1 MKKLNLF
8 LISFFY
14 ILNGIFHF
22 MFTESYLPIMPDFL
36 HFHWELILISGV
48 LEFLFG
54 IGVIFEKYRN
64 IALSGII
71 VILILFMS
79 VHLNMLIPEISLGYS
94 YSLLIIRA
102 LFQFVLIYWDWMNR
116 LKTTA
121 I

>member
-8 LISFFY
+8 LISFSY

-36 HFHWELILISGV
+36 PFHWELILISGV

-79 VHLNMLIPEISLGYS
+79 VHLNMLIPENSLGYS

-102 LFQFVLIYWDWMNR
+102 LFQFVLIYWAWMNR

>member
-1 MKKLNLF
+1 
-8 LISFFY
+8 
-14 ILNGIFHF
+14 

-36 HFHWELILISGV
+36 PFHWELILISGV
-48 LEFLFG
+48 LEFIFG

-79 VHLNMLIPEISLGYS
+79 VHLNMLIPENTLGYS

-102 LFQFVLIYWDWMNR
+102 LFQFVLIYWAWMNR

>member
-1 MKKLNLF
+1 MKKLNLL

-14 ILNGIFHF
+14 ILNCIFHF

-36 HFHWELILISGV
+36 PFHWELILISGV

-79 VHLNMLIPEISLGYS
+79 VHLNMLIPENSLGYS

-102 LFQFVLIYWDWMNR
+102 LFQFVLIYWAWMNR

>member
-1 MKKLNLF
+1 M
-8 LISFFY
+8 
-14 ILNGIFHF
+14 LNGIFHF

-36 HFHWELILISGV
+36 PFHWELILISGV

-71 VILILFMS
+71 IILILFMS
-79 VHLNMLIPEISLGYS
+79 VHLNMLIPENSLGYS

-102 LFQFVLIYWDWMNR
+102 LFQFVLIYWAWMNR

>member
-36 HFHWELILISGV
+36 PFHWELILISGV

-79 VHLNMLIPEISLGYS
+79 VHLNMLIPENSLGYS

-102 LFQFVLIYWDWMNR
+102 LFQFVLIYWAWMNR
-116 LKTTA
+116 LKTSA

>member
-1 MKKLNLF
+1 MIIFK
-8 LISFFY
+8 IRSFQS
-14 ILNGIFHF
+14 
-22 MFTESYLPIMPDFL
+22 ESVLCI
-36 HFHWELILISGV
+36 

-79 VHLNMLIPEISLGYS
+79 VHLNMLVPENSLGYS

-102 LFQFVLIYWDWMNR
+102 LFQFVLIYWAWMNR

>member
-36 HFHWELILISGV
+36 PFHWELILISGV

-79 VHLNMLIPEISLGYS
+79 VHLNMLIPENSLGYS

-102 LFQFVLIYWDWMNR
+102 LFQFVLIDWAWMNR

>member
-1 MKKLNLF
+1 M
-8 LISFFY
+8 
-14 ILNGIFHF
+14 LNGIFHF

-36 HFHWELILISGV
+36 PFHWELILISGV

-79 VHLNMLIPEISLGYS
+79 VHLNMLIPENSLGYS

-102 LFQFVLIYWDWMNR
+102 LFQFVLIYWAWMNR

>member
-36 HFHWELILISGV
+36 PFHWELILISGV
-48 LEFLFG
+48 LEFIFG
-54 IGVIFEKYRN
+54 IGVIFVKYRN

-79 VHLNMLIPEISLGYS
+79 VHLNMLIPENSLGYS

-102 LFQFVLIYWDWMNR
+102 LFQFVLIYWAWMNR
-116 LKTTA
+116 LKTAA

>member
-36 HFHWELILISGV
+36 PFHWELILISGV

-79 VHLNMLIPEISLGYS
+79 VHLNMLIPENSLGYS
-94 YSLLIIRA
+94 YSLLTIRA
-102 LFQFVLIYWDWMNR
+102 LFQFVLIYWAWMNR

>member
-36 HFHWELILISGV
+36 PFHWELILISGV

-54 IGVIFEKYRN
+54 IGVIFKKFRN

-79 VHLNMLIPEISLGYS
+79 VHLNMLIPENSLGYS

-102 LFQFVLIYWDWMNR
+102 LFQFVLIYWAWMNR

>member
-36 HFHWELILISGV
+36 PFHWELILISGV

-79 VHLNMLIPEISLGYS
+79 VHLNMLIPENSLGYS

-102 LFQFVLIYWDWMNR
+102 LFLFVLIYWAWMNR